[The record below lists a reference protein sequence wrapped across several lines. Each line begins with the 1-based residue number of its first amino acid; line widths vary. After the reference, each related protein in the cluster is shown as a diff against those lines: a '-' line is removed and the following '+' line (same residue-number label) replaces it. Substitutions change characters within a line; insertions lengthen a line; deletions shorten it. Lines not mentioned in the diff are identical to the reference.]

1 MAPSWVIE
9 ELRALPAVSIPS
21 WPARWP
27 FGPGARVGC
36 FVRRTLRHRSPVGSN
51 RLPHLAPAPVA
62 PAPASRALIPLAACS
77 PFPNRNGDSA
87 AIVAA
92 RQGDG
97 KTERWGDVS
106 PVRLQTRALDGTLMP
121 CVTSFA
127 GPPVLPSMRYSR
139 LRRWSVVYAS
149 VYELHAR
156 VSDGGG
162 GPSYDR

>member
-9 ELRALPAVSIPS
+9 KSS
-21 WPARWP
+21 
-27 FGPGARVGC
+27 
-36 FVRRTLRHRSPVGSN
+36 T
-51 RLPHLAPAPVA
+51 
-62 PAPASRALIPLAACS
+62 
-77 PFPNRNGDSA
+77 

-92 RQGDG
+92 RQGDS
-97 KTERWGDVS
+97 KNERWGDVS
-106 PVRLQTRALDGTLMP
+106 PVRLQTRAFGWDCLMP

-149 VYELHAR
+149 AYELHAR
-156 VSDGGG
+156 ISDGGG

>member
-1 MAPSWVIE
+1 MGDRRAPCATGRQHSVVASAV
-9 ELRALPAVSIPS
+9 ALWAWRSGRLFCTADTSSPVPCRQQSLAASCSRSRCSRSSFSCFDSSRCMFAIPKS
-21 WPARWP
+21 EWR
-27 FGPGARVGC
+27 FC
-36 FVRRTLRHRSPVGSN
+36 RHRCGSTRGRQN
-51 RLPHLAPAPVA
+51 REMGGRV
-62 PAPASRALIPLAACS
+62 S
-77 PFPNRNGDSA
+77 GSA
-87 AIVAA
+87 ANAGI
-92 RQGDG
+92 GWDC
-97 KTERWGDVS
+97 
-106 PVRLQTRALDGTLMP
+106 LMP